1 MKKLNRPRREEAKG
15 KELAEL
21 KKENN
26 QLRRQVSR
34 LRKEI
39 ERLELMSV
47 MDRED
52 HEPAPSRFA
61 PPKKH
66 KLLCPACDNQSF
78 TMTTTPSGKKI
89 YVCKNCKWIGQL
101 NSDSVN

>member
-26 QLRRQVSR
+26 QLRRQISR

-39 ERLELMSV
+39 ERLELMTLI
-47 MDRED
+47 DRED
-52 HEPAPSRFA
+52 NQPAPRVER
-61 PPKKH
+61 KKS
-66 KLLCPACDNQSF
+66 KLTCPACDNQSF
-78 TMTTTPSGKKI
+78 SMTTTPSGKKI

-101 NSDSVN
+101 NQDSVN